1 MIMTVKM
8 MVKQRRRIVCLREEK
23 TFTNAR
29 TEDGKG
35 AIICTEATGNAVIV
49 RYMLV
54 LIVM

>member
-1 MIMTVKM
+1 MTVKIV
-8 MVKQRRRIVCLREEK
+8 VKQRRRIVCLREEK

-29 TEDGKG
+29 TEDGKD
-35 AIICTEATGNAVIV
+35 AIINIGATGNAVIV